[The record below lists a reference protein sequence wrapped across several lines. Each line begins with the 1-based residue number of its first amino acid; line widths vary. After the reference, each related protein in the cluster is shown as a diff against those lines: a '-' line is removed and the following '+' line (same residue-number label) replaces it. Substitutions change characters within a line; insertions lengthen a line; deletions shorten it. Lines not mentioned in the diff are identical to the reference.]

1 MIEKILSGY
10 KLIEKIGTGGM
21 SSVYLGRNVKD
32 GSLAA
37 VKVLK
42 KQYTQEKEHVDR
54 FFKREIDIT
63 RNLNH
68 KNIVSLINY
77 GNRSDTYYLIYEY
90 IQGVSLD
97 IFMANNKKLSIS
109 NIEKIFLQILSG
121 LAYAHSKGI
130 IHRDVKPQNI
140 LITSRGIVKITD
152 FGIAKALSSKTITQT
167 GVFMGSPGYISPEQA
182 DGKKVDIR
190 ADIYSVGIILFELLV
205 GKLPF
210 RSDTPWGLVH
220 KHIYDAPPDINKLKK
235 NIPLHLSYI
244 VSICLN
250 KKPSE
255 RFNSVAEIV
264 EIIKSKS
271 INEKT
276 IIKPVVVLNQAAS
289 DEIDRGKVE
298 ETYRQTTT
306 NQRYAYNQPLWILI
320 LLTILTA
327 GLYQIIWFYK
337 NWRDLNE
344 YNSLGTI
351 PILRTFG
358 LFVPLL
364 GIILV
369 YGQFSDIREYSS
381 EGGIYNTY
389 PPGWL
394 FFGWLMLGVMGSM
407 VIYLGLLMQSVFL
420 LVVQNVLNKYWQ
432 RHQSGIQLRTSMS
445 PLEIVILVLSVIF
458 WIIIIATL

>member
-1 MIEKILSGY
+1 MIGKTLSGY

-21 SSVYLGRNVKD
+21 STVYLGRSIKE
-32 GSLAA
+32 GSLVAI
-37 VKVLK
+37 KVLK
-42 KQYTQEKEHVDR
+42 RQYTQEKEYVDR
-54 FFKREIDIT
+54 FFNREIEIT
-63 RNLNH
+63 RSLHH
-68 KNIVSLINY
+68 KNIVGLINY
-77 GNRSDTYYLIYEY
+77 GHHDDTYYLIYEY
-90 IQGVSLD
+90 VQGVSLD

-109 NIEKIFLQILSG
+109 NIETIFLQILEG
-121 LAYAHSKGI
+121 LAYAHNNGI

-140 LITSRGIVKITD
+140 LVTPKGTVKITD

-167 GVFMGSPGYISPEQA
+167 GIFMGSPGYISPEQA

-190 ADIYSVGIILFELLV
+190 SDIYSVGIILFELLV

-210 RSDTPWGLVH
+210 HSDTPWGLVH
-220 KHIYDAPPDINKLKK
+220 KHIYDAPPDMNKLKK
-235 NIPLHLSYI
+235 NIPPYLSYI
-244 VSICLN
+244 ASICLN

-264 EIIKSKS
+264 KIIKSKS
-271 INEKT
+271 INGQT

-369 YGQFSDIREYSS
+369 YGQFSDIRERSS

-389 PPGWL
+389 PPGLL
-394 FFGWLMLGVMGSM
+394 FLGWLVLGALGSM

-420 LVVQNVLNKYWQ
+420 LIVQNTLNKYWQ
-432 RHQSGIQLRTSMS
+432 RHQSGIPLRTSLS
-445 PLEIVILVLSVIF
+445 PLEIVILATSVIF
-458 WIIIIATL
+458 WIIIIANL